1 MRYQCQIGRSNFCKM
16 STFSYCSLNPH
27 PSDQY
32 SIWKNDDPD
41 RLYAGHRPSGKAAK
55 KLHDVLR
62 TRHRGQ
68 HNEIFHWSAQ
78 YRQTIYHWKL
88 FLQRIWWDQL
98 WISMPCDVSS
108 FTRTTANPLLGL
120 KMKHTLYIY
129 IYNQTKKKTQNECKL
144 MQMHCNLNK

>member
-68 HNEIFHWSAQ
+68 HNEMFHWSAQ

-108 FTRTTANPLLGL
+108 FTRTTANPLFRASNETYVIYIIRQKRKL
-120 KMKHTLYIY
+120 KMSV
-129 IYNQTKKKTQNECKL
+129 NWCK
-144 MQMHCNLNK
+144 CIVI